1 MDKYDIEKLRNLPIE
16 GVAQRLGLRVERH
29 KSLCPFHEDSHPSLS
44 FKVSKNTCRCFV
56 CMTQSIGPIDLV
68 MRHLGK
74 DFKEACRW
82 LADEHNIILDE
93 WKPAQTDEV
102 QKPFDATRF
111 ERFFDRPWLLPEAR
125 KFLFDERRIDPR
137 VVRWCRLT
145 SWKDRNGT
153 PWLQIPYYDREGKL
167 VGVQNRNLAPL
178 LSPLKGEDKSPNNIL
193 PSHQGEAGRGP
204 RFRFPMGS
212 RCGIYNLPVVNM
224 LHYGEALFIAEGCS
238 DCWSLL
244 SAGYKAIAIPSATL
258 LKRKDAELL
267 ETLNLKHGT
276 KFHMYPDNDAPGERL
291 FLQLQQVL
299 PNLVRHQLPPGCKD
313 YSDYYLI
320 RYHTEIL

>member
-1 MDKYDIEKLRNLPIE
+1 M
-16 GVAQRLGLRVERH
+16 
-29 KSLCPFHEDSHPSLS
+29 
-44 FKVSKNTCRCFV
+44 KV
-56 CMTQSIGPIDLV
+56 
-68 MRHLGK
+68 LGK
-74 DFKEACRW
+74 DFLDACRW
-82 LADEHNIILDE
+82 LADGKLDSSFMIQVSSYL
-93 WKPAQTDEV
+93 KPETRNL
-102 QKPFDATRF
+102 KPFDASRY
-111 ERFFDRPWLLPEAR
+111 EKFFARPFLNAEAR
-125 KFLFDERRIDPR
+125 RFLFEERRIDPR
-137 VVRWCRLT
+137 VVRWCRVT

-224 LHYGEALFIAEGCS
+224 LHYDEALFIAEGCS

-244 SAGYKAIAIPSATL
+244 SAGHKAVAIPSATL

-267 ETLNLKHGT
+267 ETLNLKHET
-276 KFHMYPDNDAPGERL
+276 TFHMFPDNDTPGERL
-291 FLQLQQVL
+291 FLQLQKVL

-313 YSDYYLI
+313 YSELYLI
-320 RYHTEIL
+320 HNS